1 MSYKYMQAES
11 YGANFLKHHES
22 GQFFKKCYPND
33 IWVVENNEAGNKWIR
48 KVNGVPL
55 TKQQAQDMVNEKITE
70 AQQKWDTEI
79 GPLVAQAENSE
90 QEDIITVVNPRPV
103 DMTLL

>member
-33 IWVVENNEAGNKWIR
+33 IWAVENNEAGNKWIR
-48 KVNGVPL
+48 RVNGVPL

>member
-1 MSYKYMQAES
+1 M
-11 YGANFLKHHES
+11 
-22 GQFFKKCYPND
+22 
-33 IWVVENNEAGNKWIR
+33 
-48 KVNGVPL
+48 PL
-55 TKQQAQDMVNEKITE
+55 TKQQSQDMVNEKITE

>member
-1 MSYKYMQAES
+1 M
-11 YGANFLKHHES
+11 
-22 GQFFKKCYPND
+22 KK
-33 IWVVENNEAGNKWIR
+33 IA
-48 KVNGVPL
+48 
-55 TKQQAQDMVNEKITE
+55 E

-103 DMTLL
+103 DMTFTLTQYESNIKI

>member
-11 YGANFLKHHES
+11 YGVNFLKHYES
-22 GQFFKKCYPND
+22 GQFFKKCYPNN

-55 TKQQAQDMVNEKITE
+55 TKQQE